1 MSQFQLF
8 PPPSPVRGN
17 KNPFRKAAKIPVQVE
32 PASPISLEEMKD
44 STKTEA
50 VLLQIIEDTQSFPP
64 PPPRSPLA
72 RNKSPATKGASSNSV
87 SPRSPR
93 NWSRPAKSSRA
104 LPSQSPS
111 DTSSSSRTAAS
122 AVSPQSSQSS
132 ASPIPMKSMFPRFNP
147 KLPPNKQNF
156 NPPNPTEA
164 PVAKSR
170 RPQLTLVPPS
180 SDIDQTLGP
189 KTVPASVLNFPTD
202 VLEPEEIRYSSPQEL
217 DVLWE
222 AANGQRAQNLFGT
235 FNMRMTRY
243 DDALD
248 RVFKLC

>member
-17 KNPFRKAAKIPVQVE
+17 KNPFRKGAKKPVQVK
-32 PASPISLEEMKD
+32 PASPIPLDEIKD

-64 PPPRSPLA
+64 PPSRSPLA
-72 RNKSPATKGASSNSV
+72 RNKSPAIIGASSDSV

-93 NWSRPAKSSRA
+93 NWSRPAKSNRV

-111 DTSSSSRTAAS
+111 DTSSSSRTATS
-122 AVSPQSSQSS
+122 AISPQSSQSS
-132 ASPIPMKSMFPRFNP
+132 ASPIPMKSMFPRFDP
-147 KLPPNKQNF
+147 KLPPNKHNF
-156 NPPNPTEA
+156 NPPKPIEA
-164 PVAKSR
+164 PAAKPR
-170 RPQLTLVPPS
+170 RLQLTLLPPS

-189 KTVPASVLNFPTD
+189 KTVPASVLNFPTG

-217 DVLWE
+217 DLLWE

-243 DDALD
+243 GDALD
-248 RVFKLC
+248 RVLRLC